1 MGNGVVYE
9 SVDLAKLH
17 PDEEPGGESLD
28 LNEDKLALS
37 VLAMTTGDVDG
48 FVKASVRS
56 RKLTPI
62 VRQLNREAL
71 SKREPA
77 AGNARKALRKLGF
90 AE

>member
-1 MGNGVVYE
+1 ME
-9 SVDLAKLH
+9 
-17 PDEEPGGESLD
+17 

-37 VLAMTTGDVDG
+37 VLAMPSGDVDG
-48 FVKASVRS
+48 FVKSSVKS